1 MPPSGQSDRL
11 EVVVSVQAHP
21 ASPDAS
27 GRARR
32 TAIGL
37 SAAAVLGLILLSIA
51 PWPLLL
57 PKVRVSGTVRE
68 GTSEQPLGGV
78 RVISGPSA
86 TMTDADG
93 RFAFERASLAEPLVV
108 EADGYA
114 PGRVM
119 AWPPGDVRIT
129 LAPRSFSV
137 SVRDAETGEL
147 VAGAGVSA
155 DPARVQPLEPGRFQA
170 GPARRDGVIR
180 VRAAGYRELAVPYR
194 GEADVEVK
202 LAPRLIGSVIDS
214 TTGKTIPS
222 AFLSF
227 EGGSVEAARDGLFE
241 LNARPS
247 GVVRVLAPGYRRA
260 DVDLSAGRSL
270 AIRLEPLVV
279 KALYLT
285 YYGIGDRGLRSN
297 ALELADKTEVN
308 ALVIDIKGDRGFLA
322 YRSSV
327 PLADRIGAN
336 SDPTIPNV
344 QELLASLKQRGL
356 YTIARIVV
364 FKDDKLARNGAR
376 AGLDAAIKDART
388 GELWI
393 DGEGLAWTDPTRQEV
408 WDYNI
413 ALAREAAE
421 NGFDEVQFDYVRF
434 PTDPSRGA
442 TVGSAVYSKFLSDAS
457 RVEAITT
464 FLRRARAEVRAAG
477 GLLGVD
483 TFGVVT
489 WNDDDSGIGQQLE
502 TLAEVTDYLC
512 PMVYPSTYRAGLPGL
527 IGYPQVVSRPY
538 DVVFESLRRARERT
552 EGHGAVLRPWLQ
564 YFDDYPW
571 ETRRPYNAAEIVAQ
585 KRGAA
590 DAGVVGWMMW
600 DPANRYSRGGLG
612 PKS

>member
-241 LNARPS
+241 LNA
-247 GVVRVLAPGYRRA
+247 
-260 DVDLSAGRSL
+260 GRSL

-464 FLRRARAEVRAAG
+464 FLRRARAEIRAAG
-477 GLLGVD
+477 
-483 TFGVVT
+483 
-489 WNDDDSGIGQQLE
+489 
-502 TLAEVTDYLC
+502 
-512 PMVYPSTYRAGLPGL
+512 
-527 IGYPQVVSRPY
+527 
-538 DVVFESLRRARERT
+538 
-552 EGHGAVLRPWLQ
+552 
-564 YFDDYPW
+564 
-571 ETRRPYNAAEIVAQ
+571 
-585 KRGAA
+585 
-590 DAGVVGWMMW
+590 
-600 DPANRYSRGGLG
+600 
-612 PKS
+612 